1 MIGLQKTQEQRTI
14 LIGTSP
20 EAALVATFLKPA
32 AMRVAAGAKSPLSL
46 EKTLWFE
53 ALPDARAY
61 ASQYPVSA
69 VFADPSTVREYR
81 QLATVGR
88 EVPIQSV
95 VTELERLLGR
105 ASASGSADLGEYLS
119 IVNSTSK
126 WEVVARRIV
135 EIALAVL
142 LLILTVP
149 ILIFMRLAL
158 ALVFGPSRLLASR
171 EVVGKGGERFDFVT
185 LGIGSS
191 KLKPD
196 SRRYAVLSAINRN
209 VRRLHFDL
217 APSFLHVLS
226 GKMGVVGPRPDS
238 PEQVERGMALT
249 PVYAARALVAPGII
263 SHARVRYTNS
273 ASAFDERRALEYDLF
288 YIKHRSL
295 WLDIRTVARASVI
308 LVWDITRTLGQGLVS
323 AFILLGRWGRRI
335 IRGGTPGPS
344 NLVTVPMPTGP
355 NGEPLDLKPT
365 LLIGAGQGGEM
376 LVRELQSNYGAN
388 LWPVAFVDDD
398 LSRVGNRVCGV
409 PVLGTTDTIPAI
421 VEREHIESIVVAIPS
436 ASPIALQRIIGV
448 ARDTGLPVLSMP
460 GIRQILRG
468 EEATVLK
475 AVPTSDLLG
484 RPVVET
490 DATRARQFLGGK
502 RVLVTGAAGS
512 IGREVVLQA
521 LRGEPA
527 TIYGLDIN
535 ESDLYDLQQELKAR
549 KLTTEFIPVVASVI
563 DTRYLNRL
571 MDQIQP
577 NVVFHAAA
585 YKHVPLM
592 EDYPHEAI
600 QTNIKG
606 TWNVAQAS
614 ARLGVERFVLVST
627 DKAVRPS
634 SVMGASKRIAEIVVR
649 DIAMTTGLSAC
660 AVRFGNVLGSRGSVI
675 PLFERQIAAGGPVT
689 ITDRRMTRYFMT
701 IPEAAGLIIEAGAFG
716 DFGVIY
722 MLDMGEPVKIVD
734 VAERLISLHGKRPGI
749 DIPVTYSGLRPG
761 EKLFEE
767 LSLDFEAARETGH
780 SKIRILDEGNVEHRQ
795 SAERMMQR
803 LLDIIEHGSPGQI
816 REAIMVKVQQADG
829 VELSLVS
836 AESVPRKIES
846 A

>member
-1 MIGLQKTQEQRTI
+1 
-14 LIGTSP
+14 
-20 EAALVATFLKPA
+20 
-32 AMRVAAGAKSPLSL
+32 
-46 EKTLWFE
+46 
-53 ALPDARAY
+53 
-61 ASQYPVSA
+61 
-69 VFADPSTVREYR
+69 
-81 QLATVGR
+81 
-88 EVPIQSV
+88 
-95 VTELERLLGR
+95 
-105 ASASGSADLGEYLS
+105 
-119 IVNSTSK
+119 
-126 WEVVARRIV
+126 
-135 EIALAVL
+135 
-142 LLILTVP
+142 
-149 ILIFMRLAL
+149 
-158 ALVFGPSRLLASR
+158 
-171 EVVGKGGERFDFVT
+171 
-185 LGIGSS
+185 
-191 KLKPD
+191 
-196 SRRYAVLSAINRN
+196 
-209 VRRLHFDL
+209 
-217 APSFLHVLS
+217 
-226 GKMGVVGPRPDS
+226 
-238 PEQVERGMALT
+238 
-249 PVYAARALVAPGII
+249 
-263 SHARVRYTNS
+263 
-273 ASAFDERRALEYDLF
+273 
-288 YIKHRSL
+288 
-295 WLDIRTVARASVI
+295 
-308 LVWDITRTLGQGLVS
+308 
-323 AFILLGRWGRRI
+323 
-335 IRGGTPGPS
+335 
-344 NLVTVPMPTGP
+344 MPTGP
-355 NGEPLDLKPT
+355 DGQPLDLKPT
-365 LLIGAGQGGEM
+365 LLVGAGQGGAM
-376 LVRELQSNYGAN
+376 LIRELQSNPGAN
-388 LWPVAFVDDD
+388 LWPVAMVDDD
-398 LSRVGNRVCGV
+398 LSKVGTRIGGV
-409 PVLGTTDTIPAI
+409 PVLGTTDTIQAI
-421 VEREHIESIVVAIPS
+421 VEREHIESIVIAIPS
-436 ASPIALQRIIGV
+436 ASPIALQRITDS

-460 GIRQILRG
+460 RIGQILRG

-490 DATRARQFLGGK
+490 DASRARQFLGGK

-521 LRGEPA
+521 LKGEPA

-549 KLTTEFIPVVASVI
+549 KVTTEFIPVVASVI

-614 ARLGVERFVLVST
+614 ARIGVERFVLVST

-649 DIAMTTGLSAC
+649 DVAMTTGLRAC

-675 PLFERQIAAGGPVT
+675 PLFERQIASGGPVT

-716 DFGVIY
+716 DAGVIY

-749 DIPVTYSGLRPG
+749 DIPITYSGLRPG

-767 LSLDFEAARETGH
+767 LSLDFEAARPTDH
-780 SKIRILDEGNVEHRQ
+780 TKIRILDEGTVEHRQ

-803 LLDIIEHGSPGQI
+803 LLDMIEHGSPRQI
-816 REAIMVKVQQADG
+816 RDAIMLKVQQADG
-829 VELSLVS
+829 VDLSIVAETRHSVS
-836 AESVPRKIES
+836 PVKS